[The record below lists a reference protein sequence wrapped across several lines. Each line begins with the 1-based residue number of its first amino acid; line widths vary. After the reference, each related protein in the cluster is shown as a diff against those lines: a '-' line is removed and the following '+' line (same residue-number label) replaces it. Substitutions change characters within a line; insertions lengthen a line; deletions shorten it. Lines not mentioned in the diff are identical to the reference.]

1 MNTQRLKIVG
11 LTNGGDGRSC
21 VDHDI
26 CGKEVT
32 VGSVL
37 IATKQH
43 NICKGEECV
52 DIVLFMG
59 SCKVGYI
66 AKEMVLYADLLHN
79 KRIEVIT
86 VTSAMDGEIN
96 RRYHYYQNYGCAIGK
111 MIG

>member
-1 MNTQRLKIVG
+1 
-11 LTNGGDGRSC
+11 
-21 VDHDI
+21 
-26 CGKEVT
+26 
-32 VGSVL
+32 
-37 IATKQH
+37 
-43 NICKGEECV
+43 
-52 DIVLFMG
+52 MG

-66 AKEMVLYADLLHN
+66 AKEMVPYADLLHN